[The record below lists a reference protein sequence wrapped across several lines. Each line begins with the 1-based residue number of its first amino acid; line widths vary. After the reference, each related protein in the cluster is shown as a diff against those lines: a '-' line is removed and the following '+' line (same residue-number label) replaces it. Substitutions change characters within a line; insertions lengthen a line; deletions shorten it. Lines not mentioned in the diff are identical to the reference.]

1 MKNWYDNVFQFT
13 QGKDFML
20 ELLTLFYLLYL
31 VIKMYAAFMEIGFVL
46 KARTLKA
53 IILSPS
59 NYAKAAD
66 YKIASQKLSIVSTL
80 FDFVLFFGWI
90 TFGLAFLDA
99 RLTIENEALRSVLFV
114 MSFVTVNYLLS
125 FPFDLYQTFGLDK
138 KFGFSTIDVKTFVL
152 DQIKAALMF
161 VLFGGIF
168 FWAMSAIIMA
178 YTYWWF
184 YGFLFSFAVIL
195 FINMIYPIVIV
206 PLFNKLTPLEDESL
220 QSSIEA
226 LLKQA
231 GLKSSGVFSLD
242 ASKRDNRLNA
252 YFGGLGRSKRVVLFD
267 TLIAKLEKHELLAV
281 LGHELGHFKHKDIL
295 KNIVSSALMLLLM
308 FALFGNL
315 PQELFDAL
323 HVNKSA
329 GVVMVLFLIL
339 SPLVSFVLMPL
350 FGLLSRYNEYRADE
364 YGSECESREALASA
378 LVKLADENKSFPLS
392 HPLTIALY
400 FTHPP
405 LTERLKKLGM
415 SFDEGE
421 ALAY

>member
-1 MKNWYDNVFQFT
+1 
-13 QGKDFML
+13 ML
-20 ELLTLFYLLYL
+20 ELLTLFYTLYL
-31 VIKMYAAFMEIGFVL
+31 LIKLYAAFMEIGFVHKARDL
-46 KARTLKA
+46 KAV
-53 IILSPS
+53 ILSPS
-59 NYAKAAD
+59 NYLKAAS
-66 YKIASQKLSIVSTL
+66 YKIATQKLSLLSSL

-90 TFGLAFLDA
+90 AFGFSQLDSA
-99 RLTIENEALRSVLFV
+99 LNFENEALRSVLFI
-114 MSFVTVNYLLS
+114 MSFIAINYLLLL
-125 FPFDLYQTFGLDK
+125 PFDLYQTFGLDK
-138 KFGFSTIDVKTFVL
+138 KFGFSTIDVKTFIV
-152 DQIKAALMF
+152 DQIKSSLMF
-161 VLFGGIF
+161 VFFGGAF
-168 FWAMSAIIMA
+168 FWVMSLLIIA

-184 YGFLFSFAVIL
+184 YGFLFSFAVIV

-220 QSSIEA
+220 KSSIEA
-226 LLKQA
+226 LLHKA

-252 YFGGLGRSKRVVLFD
+252 YFGGLGSSKRVVLFD

-295 KNIVSSALMLLLM
+295 KNIASSALMLFLM

-315 PQELFDAL
+315 PQELFDSL

-329 GVVMVLFLIL
+329 GSVMTLFLLL

-350 FGLLSRYNEYRADE
+350 FGLLSRYNEYKADE
-364 YGSECESREALASA
+364 YGSECESRESLASA

-392 HPLTIALY
+392 HPLSIALY

-405 LTERLKKLGM
+405 LLERLKKLGM
-415 SFDEGE
+415 SFNEGE
-421 ALAY
+421 ALAH

>member
-1 MKNWYDNVFQFT
+1 
-13 QGKDFML
+13 ML
-20 ELLTLFYLLYL
+20 ELIMLFYLVYL
-31 VIKMYAAFMEIGFVL
+31 IIKLYAAFMEIGYVM
-46 KARTLKA
+46 KARGQKA

-59 NYAKAAD
+59 NYLKAAA
-66 YKIASQKLSIVSTL
+66 YKIASQKLLILTTF

-90 TFGLAFLDA
+90 TFGLSYLD
-99 RLTIENEALRSVLFV
+99 TTIMIENEVVRSVAFI
-114 MSFVTVNYLLS
+114 MSFIAINYLLS
-125 FPFDLYQTFGLDK
+125 LPFDLYHTFGLDK
-138 KFGFSTIDVKTFVL
+138 KFGFSTIDVKTFAL
-152 DQIKAALMF
+152 DQIKSALMF
-161 VLFGGIF
+161 ILFGGAF
-168 FWAMSAIIMA
+168 FAAMSAIVMA
-178 YTYWWF
+178 YEYWWF
-184 YGFLFSFAVIL
+184 FGFLFAFVVIL

-220 QSSIEA
+220 RSSIET
-226 LLKQA
+226 LLEKA

-295 KNIVSSALMLLLM
+295 KNIASSALMLFIM

-315 PQELFDAL
+315 PEELFDSL
-323 HVNKSA
+323 HMNKSA
-329 GVVMVLFLIL
+329 GSIMVLFLLL

-350 FGLLSRYNEYRADE
+350 FGLLSRYNEYKADE
-364 YGSECESREALASA
+364 YGSECESKEALSSA

-392 HPLTIALY
+392 HPLTITLY

-415 SFDEGE
+415 QFNEGE
-421 ALAY
+421 ALAH

>member
-1 MKNWYDNVFQFT
+1 
-13 QGKDFML
+13 ML
-20 ELLTLFYLLYL
+20 ELIMLFYLVYL
-31 VIKMYAAFMEIGFVL
+31 IIKLYAAFMEIGYVM
-46 KARTLKA
+46 KARGQKA

-59 NYAKAAD
+59 NYLKAAA
-66 YKIASQKLSIVSTL
+66 YKIASQKLLILTTF

-90 TFGLAFLDA
+90 TFGLSYLD
-99 RLTIENEALRSVLFV
+99 TTIMIENEVVRSVAFI
-114 MSFVTVNYLLS
+114 MSFIAINYLLS
-125 FPFDLYQTFGLDK
+125 LPFDLYHTFGLDK
-138 KFGFSTIDVKTFVL
+138 KFGFSTIDVKTFAL
-152 DQIKAALMF
+152 DQIKSALMF
-161 VLFGGIF
+161 ILFGGAF
-168 FWAMSAIIMA
+168 FAAMSTIVMA
-178 YTYWWF
+178 YEYWWF
-184 YGFLFSFAVIL
+184 FGFLFAFVVIL

-220 QSSIEA
+220 RSSIET
-226 LLKQA
+226 LLEKA

-295 KNIVSSALMLLLM
+295 KNIASSALMLFIM

-315 PQELFDAL
+315 PEELFDSL
-323 HVNKSA
+323 HMNKSA
-329 GVVMVLFLIL
+329 GSIMVLFLLL

-350 FGLLSRYNEYRADE
+350 FGLLSRYNEYKADE
-364 YGSECESREALASA
+364 YGSECESKEALSSA

-392 HPLTIALY
+392 HPLTITLY

-415 SFDEGE
+415 QFNEGE

>member
-1 MKNWYDNVFQFT
+1 
-13 QGKDFML
+13 ML
-20 ELLTLFYLLYL
+20 ELIMLFYLVYL
-31 VIKMYAAFMEIGFVL
+31 IIKLYAALMEIGYVM
-46 KARTLKA
+46 KARGQKA

-59 NYAKAAD
+59 NYLKAAA
-66 YKIASQKLSIVSTL
+66 YKIASQKLLILTTF

-90 TFGLAFLDA
+90 TFGLSYLD
-99 RLTIENEALRSVLFV
+99 TTIMIENEVVRSVAFI
-114 MSFVTVNYLLS
+114 MSFIAINYLLS
-125 FPFDLYQTFGLDK
+125 LPFDLYQTFGLDK

-152 DQIKAALMF
+152 DQIKSGLMF
-161 VLFGGIF
+161 ILFGGTF
-168 FWAMSAIIMA
+168 FAAMSAIVMA
-178 YTYWWF
+178 YEYWWF
-184 YGFLFSFAVIL
+184 FGFLFAFVVIL

-220 QSSIEA
+220 RSSIET
-226 LLKQA
+226 LLQKA

-295 KNIVSSALMLLLM
+295 KNIASSALMLFIM

-315 PQELFDAL
+315 PEELFDSL
-323 HVNKSA
+323 HMNKSA
-329 GVVMVLFLIL
+329 GSIMVLFLLL

-350 FGLLSRYNEYRADE
+350 FGLLSRYNEYKADE
-364 YGSECESREALASA
+364 YGSECESKEALSSA

-392 HPLTIALY
+392 HPLTITLY

-415 SFDEGE
+415 QFNEGE
-421 ALAY
+421 ALAH

>member
-1 MKNWYDNVFQFT
+1 
-13 QGKDFML
+13 ML
-20 ELLTLFYLLYL
+20 ELIMLFYLVYL
-31 VIKMYAAFMEIGFVL
+31 IIKLYAAFMEIGYVM
-46 KARTLKA
+46 KARGQKA

-59 NYAKAAD
+59 NYLKAAA
-66 YKIASQKLSIVSTL
+66 YKIASQKLLILTTF

-90 TFGLAFLDA
+90 TFGLSYLD
-99 RLTIENEALRSVLFV
+99 TTIMIENEVVRSVAFI
-114 MSFVTVNYLLS
+114 MSFIAINYLLS
-125 FPFDLYQTFGLDK
+125 LPFDLYHTFGLDK
-138 KFGFSTIDVKTFVL
+138 KFGFSTIDVKTFTL
-152 DQIKAALMF
+152 DQIKSALMF
-161 VLFGGIF
+161 ILFGGAF
-168 FWAMSAIIMA
+168 FAAMSAIVMA
-178 YTYWWF
+178 YEYWWF
-184 YGFLFSFAVIL
+184 FGFLFAFVVIL

-220 QSSIEA
+220 RSSIET
-226 LLKQA
+226 LLEKA

-295 KNIVSSALMLLLM
+295 KNIASSALMLFIM

-315 PQELFDAL
+315 PEELFDSL
-323 HVNKSA
+323 HMNKSA
-329 GVVMVLFLIL
+329 GSIMVLFLLL

-350 FGLLSRYNEYRADE
+350 FGLLSRYNEYKADE
-364 YGSECESREALASA
+364 YGSECESKEALSSA

-392 HPLTIALY
+392 HPLTITLY

-415 SFDEGE
+415 QFNEGE

>member
-1 MKNWYDNVFQFT
+1 
-13 QGKDFML
+13 ML
-20 ELLTLFYLLYL
+20 ELIMLFYLVYL
-31 VIKMYAAFMEIGFVL
+31 IIKLYAAFMEIGYVM
-46 KARTLKA
+46 KARGQKA

-59 NYAKAAD
+59 NYLKAAA
-66 YKIASQKLSIVSTL
+66 YKIASQKLLILTTF

-90 TFGLAFLDA
+90 TFGLSYLD
-99 RLTIENEALRSVLFV
+99 TTIMIENEVVRSVAFI
-114 MSFVTVNYLLS
+114 MSFIAINYLLS
-125 FPFDLYQTFGLDK
+125 LPFDLYHTFGLDK
-138 KFGFSTIDVKTFVL
+138 KFGFSTIDVKTFAL
-152 DQIKAALMF
+152 DQIKSALMF
-161 VLFGGIF
+161 ILFGGAF
-168 FWAMSAIIMA
+168 FAAMSAIVMA
-178 YTYWWF
+178 YEYWWF
-184 YGFLFSFAVIL
+184 FGFLFAFVVIL

-220 QSSIEA
+220 RSSIET
-226 LLKQA
+226 LLEKA

-295 KNIVSSALMLLLM
+295 KNIASSALMLFIM

-315 PQELFDAL
+315 PEELFDSL
-323 HVNKSA
+323 HMNKSA
-329 GVVMVLFLIL
+329 GSIMVLFLLL

-350 FGLLSRYNEYRADE
+350 FGLLSRYNEYKADE
-364 YGSECESREALASA
+364 YGSECESKEALSSA

-392 HPLTIALY
+392 HPLTITLY

-415 SFDEGE
+415 QFNEGE

>member
-1 MKNWYDNVFQFT
+1 
-13 QGKDFML
+13 ML
-20 ELLTLFYLLYL
+20 ELIMLFYLVYL
-31 VIKMYAAFMEIGFVL
+31 IIKLYAAFMEIGYVM
-46 KARTLKA
+46 KARGQKA

-59 NYAKAAD
+59 NYLKAAA
-66 YKIASQKLSIVSTL
+66 YKIASQKLLILTTF

-90 TFGLAFLDA
+90 TFGLSYLET
-99 RLTIENEALRSVLFV
+99 TIMMENEVVRSVAFI
-114 MSFVTVNYLLS
+114 MSFIAINYLLS
-125 FPFDLYQTFGLDK
+125 LPFDLYQTFGLDK
-138 KFGFSTIDVKTFVL
+138 KFGFSTIDVKTFAL
-152 DQIKAALMF
+152 DQIKSALMF
-161 VLFGGIF
+161 ILFGGAF
-168 FWAMSAIIMA
+168 FAAMSTIVMA
-178 YTYWWF
+178 YEYWWF
-184 YGFLFSFAVIL
+184 FGFLFAFVVIL

-220 QSSIEA
+220 RSSIET
-226 LLKQA
+226 LLEKA

-295 KNIVSSALMLLLM
+295 KNIASSALMLFIM

-315 PQELFDAL
+315 PEELFDSL
-323 HVNKSA
+323 HMNKSA
-329 GVVMVLFLIL
+329 GSIMVLFLLL

-350 FGLLSRYNEYRADE
+350 FGLLSRYNEYKADE
-364 YGSECESREALASA
+364 YGSECESKEALSSA

-392 HPLTIALY
+392 HPLTITLY

-415 SFDEGE
+415 QFNEGE
-421 ALAY
+421 ALAH

>member
-1 MKNWYDNVFQFT
+1 
-13 QGKDFML
+13 ML
-20 ELLTLFYLLYL
+20 ELIMLFYLVYL
-31 VIKMYAAFMEIGFVL
+31 IIKLYAAFMEIGYVM
-46 KARTLKA
+46 KARGQKA

-59 NYAKAAD
+59 SYLKAAA
-66 YKIASQKLSIVSTL
+66 YKIASQKLLILTTF

-90 TFGLAFLDA
+90 TFGLSYLD
-99 RLTIENEALRSVLFV
+99 TTIMIENEVVRSVAFI
-114 MSFVTVNYLLS
+114 MSFIAINYLLS
-125 FPFDLYQTFGLDK
+125 LPFDLYHTFGLDK

-152 DQIKAALMF
+152 DQIKSALMF
-161 VLFGGIF
+161 ILFGGAF
-168 FWAMSAIIMA
+168 FAAMSAIVMA
-178 YTYWWF
+178 YEYWWF
-184 YGFLFSFAVIL
+184 FGFLFAFVVIL

-220 QSSIEA
+220 RISIET
-226 LLKQA
+226 LLKKA

-295 KNIVSSALMLLLM
+295 KNIASSALMLFIM

-315 PQELFDAL
+315 PEELFDSL
-323 HVNKSA
+323 HMKKSA
-329 GVVMVLFLIL
+329 GSIMVLFLLL

-350 FGLLSRYNEYRADE
+350 FGLLSRYNEYKADE
-364 YGSECESREALASA
+364 YGSECESKEALSSA

-392 HPLTIALY
+392 HPLTITLY

-415 SFDEGE
+415 QFNEGE

>member
-1 MKNWYDNVFQFT
+1 
-13 QGKDFML
+13 ML
-20 ELLTLFYLLYL
+20 ELIMLFYLVYL
-31 VIKMYAAFMEIGFVL
+31 IIKLYAAFMEIGYVM
-46 KARTLKA
+46 KARGQKA
-53 IILSPS
+53 IILSPL
-59 NYAKAAD
+59 NYLKAAA
-66 YKIASQKLSIVSTL
+66 YKIASQKLLILTTF

-90 TFGLAFLDA
+90 TFGLSYLET
-99 RLTIENEALRSVLFV
+99 TIMMENEVVRSVAFI
-114 MSFVTVNYLLS
+114 MSFIAINYLLS
-125 FPFDLYQTFGLDK
+125 LPFDLYHTFGLDK
-138 KFGFSTIDVKTFVL
+138 KFGFSTIDVKTFAL
-152 DQIKAALMF
+152 DQIKSALMF
-161 VLFGGIF
+161 ILFGGAF
-168 FWAMSAIIMA
+168 FAAMSTIVMA
-178 YTYWWF
+178 YEYWWF
-184 YGFLFSFAVIL
+184 FGFLFAFVVIL

-220 QSSIEA
+220 RSSIET
-226 LLKQA
+226 LLEKA

-295 KNIVSSALMLLLM
+295 KNISSSALMLFIM

-315 PQELFDAL
+315 PEELFDSL
-323 HVNKSA
+323 HMNKSA
-329 GVVMVLFLIL
+329 GSIMVLFLLL

-350 FGLLSRYNEYRADE
+350 FGLLSRYNEYKADE
-364 YGSECESREALASA
+364 YGSECESKEALSSA

-392 HPLTIALY
+392 HPLTITLY

-415 SFDEGE
+415 QFNEGE
-421 ALAY
+421 ALAH